1 MRGYFDGV
9 FSCLRA
15 SRCKRS
21 VCDGECGRRFAG
33 GRGPG
38 FGGGNGGGIERADRE
53 SLDAGDF
60 ENAYRAA
67 YRITELEPDDA
78 AAYLAAAGALLAQN
92 EQNEQEMKRLLA
104 QILTNSPDSAQLVGD
119 WLSENGMEGAVEL
132 PFMHD
137 YADESEINSVGNTT
151 GNLTNALLDGV
162 WRGGFVTTQAGWVYF
177 SRFTDDGNAIYK
189 MRSDGSA
196 LQRLGDAHGY
206 SLNVVGDWL
215 YFADPYDDCKP
226 YRMRTD
232 GSELEKLADFACS
245 FLTVSGDWVYSDGFG
260 EESTLCRFRTDG
272 TDQTALTDFM
282 VISCC
287 VYGDWVYFC
296 QKQEGGLMRIRTDGS
311 QMQPVITDIPLCYA
325 ISDDAIYYVNTNDR
339 FCVMQCDLDVVDP
352 KEIFRGRRRHY
363 RDERQRG
370 YAGSSPMAFRSI
382 RTGLYSVTRS

>member
-1 MRGYFDGV
+1 
-9 FSCLRA
+9 
-15 SRCKRS
+15 
-21 VCDGECGRRFAG
+21 
-33 GRGPG
+33 
-38 FGGGNGGGIERADRE
+38 
-53 SLDAGDF
+53 
-60 ENAYRAA
+60 
-67 YRITELEPDDA
+67 
-78 AAYLAAAGALLAQN
+78 
-92 EQNEQEMKRLLA
+92 
-104 QILTNSPDSAQLVGD
+104 
-119 WLSENGMEGAVEL
+119 
-132 PFMHD
+132 
-137 YADESEINSVGNTT
+137 
-151 GNLTNALLDGV
+151 
-162 WRGGFVTTQAGWVYF
+162 
-177 SRFTDDGNAIYK
+177 

-352 KEIFRGRRRHY
+352 KEIFRVDDAITAMNVSGDTLVVAY
-363 RDERQRG
+363 GVSFDQDGFVLSNAIVTVDLPSGTVLDEWEAHTEPLCGGEGCLFYTEDGEGMRWHCLNLE
-370 YAGSSPMAFRSI
+370 
-382 RTGLYSVTRS
+382 TGEQIEME